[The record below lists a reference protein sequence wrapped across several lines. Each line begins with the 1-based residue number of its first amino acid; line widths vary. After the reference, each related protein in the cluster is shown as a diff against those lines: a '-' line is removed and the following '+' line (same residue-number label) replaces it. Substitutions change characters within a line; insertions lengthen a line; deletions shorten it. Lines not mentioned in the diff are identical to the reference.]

1 MSNIKPY
8 NSNVI
13 DSILAGINP
22 ELEKQIEYR
31 MKLAAKI
38 DKARIKMGLSKKQF
52 AEKLS
57 KSPSEITKWLSGT
70 HNFTSDTLFD
80 IQQLLAV
87 ELLNFEDKP
96 VEEIWQ
102 LSVEVVQEELTQ
114 SRKYGFSRQN
124 DYSDLLYKSSAFKV
138 SMPGLHNLKIVAEA

>member
-22 ELEKQIEYR
+22 DLEKQIEYR

-87 ELLNFEDKP
+87 ELINFEDKP

-102 LSVEVVQEELTQ
+102 LSVEVIQEELTQ
-114 SRKYGFSRQN
+114 SREYGFSRQN

-138 SMPGLHNLKIVAEA
+138 SMPGLNNLKIVSES

>member
-8 NSNVI
+8 NSNII
-13 DSILAGINP
+13 DSILADIKPG
-22 ELEKQIEYR
+22 LQKQIEYR

-38 DKARIKMGLSKKQF
+38 DKARIKMGLSKKQI

-57 KSPSEITKWLSGT
+57 KRPSEITKWLSGT

-87 ELLNFEDKP
+87 ELLNIEDKSME
-96 VEEIWQ
+96 VTWQ
-102 LSVEVVQEELTQ
+102 YSIEVTQEELTP
-114 SRKYGFSRQN
+114 SPEYGFSRLN
-124 DYSDLLYKSSAFKV
+124 DYSDLLYKSSAIKA
-138 SMPGLHNLKIVAEA
+138 SIPGLYNLKIVAEA

>member
-22 ELEKQIEYR
+22 DLEKQIEYR

-87 ELLNFEDKP
+87 ELINFEDKP

-102 LSVEVVQEELTQ
+102 LSVEVIQEELTQ
-114 SRKYGFSRQN
+114 SREYGFSRQN

>member
-8 NSNVI
+8 NSKAI

-22 ELEKQIEYR
+22 RLEKQIEYR

-38 DKARIKMGLSKKQF
+38 DKARIKKGLSKKQF

-70 HNFTSDTLFD
+70 HNFTSDTLFE

-87 ELLNFEDKP
+87 ELIEF
-96 VEEIWQ
+96 
-102 LSVEVVQEELTQ
+102 
-114 SRKYGFSRQN
+114 
-124 DYSDLLYKSSAFKV
+124 
-138 SMPGLHNLKIVAEA
+138 